1 MKTLIAII
9 AVAAICGCTKPDP
22 YPVLRVRDYDPLN
35 NRVDEKGNLVP
46 FTNWGVGFRSGTNW
60 ILLFQADEN
69 K

>member
-1 MKTLIAII
+1 MKTPSLIILGALL
-9 AVAAICGCTKPDP
+9 CGCASDP
-22 YPVLRVRDYDPLN
+22 YPVLRVREYDPLN

-60 ILLFQADEN
+60 VLLFQADES